1 MSLHIQ
7 LNIQTITD
15 EMMALTALRSVT
27 APGGAA
33 SSPLLT
39 RDQLPA
45 LRVVARMVFADI
57 LLTLGGAVEK
67 SSIDG
72 EDGGEALPYDE
83 SQPMALE
90 VTFRTAA
97 EPAAGMPLLVK
108 RQLEHAVATGVLGR
122 VASPT
127 DASFAVHLAA
137 QRDAAA
143 AAVSAVVNGT
153 GGGGCAP
160 FSVPGWP

>member
-15 EMMALTALRSVT
+15 EMMALTALRSLS
-27 APGGAA
+27 APGDRPSA
-33 SSPLLT
+33 PLLT

-67 SSIDG
+67 SCIDG

-83 SQPMALE
+83 SQPMTLE
-90 VTFRTAA
+90 VTFRTSGSPVSGA
-97 EPAAGMPLLVK
+97 PLLVK
-108 RQLEHAVATGVLGR
+108 RQLEHAVAAGVLGW

-127 DASFAVHLAA
+127 DASFAAHLAA

-143 AAVSAVVNGT
+143 DAVAAAV
-153 GGGGCAP
+153 GGGAAGCGAP

>member
-97 EPAAGMPLLVK
+97 EPAAGMPLLGSGNWSMPLPPGCSDGWRRRPMPRLPCIWRLSAMRPQ
-108 RQLEHAVATGVLGR
+108 RQCR
-122 VASPT
+122 PS
-127 DASFAVHLAA
+127 
-137 QRDAAA
+137 
-143 AAVSAVVNGT
+143 
-153 GGGGCAP
+153 
-160 FSVPGWP
+160 

>member
-27 APGGAA
+27 PPGGAA

-45 LRVVARMVFADI
+45 LRVVTRMVFADI
-57 LLTLGGAVEK
+57 LLSLGGAVEE
-67 SSIDG
+67 SRIDG
-72 EDGGEALPYDE
+72 KDGDEALPYDE
-83 SQPMALE
+83 SQPMTLE
-90 VTFRTAA
+90 LTLRTSGA
-97 EPAAGMPLLVK
+97 PAAGLPLLVK
-108 RQLEHAVATGVLGR
+108 RQLEHAVAAGVLGW
-122 VASPT
+122 VAAPT
-127 DASFAVHLAA
+127 DASFAAHLAA

-143 AAVSAVVNGT
+143 AAVTAAVNGGT
-153 GGGGCAP
+153 SGSGAP

>member
-67 SSIDG
+67 SCIDG
-72 EDGGEALPYDE
+72 VNGGEALPYDE

-108 RQLEHAVATGVLGR
+108 RQLEHAVATGVLGW